1 MPLCKRV
8 VSRGFISTTKYK
20 KQKKS
25 EMFFCILSTT
35 DDKTIAKG
43 VLQSCK
49 SVSTTKCKKT
59 KVSTHNHMED
69 SEDFFRWHCVED
81 ELFRPMR
88 DALGEAVD
96 FFDLFP
102 TQQYLAEAAVGV
114 AIGKLIQRNGM
125 AGVQKR
131 PPRMPYP
138 RFTKPKPSTR
148 ASELLALQ
156 NRSGPERL
164 A

>member
-1 MPLCKRV
+1 
-8 VSRGFISTTKYK
+8 
-20 KQKKS
+20 
-25 EMFFCILSTT
+25 MFFCILSTT

-81 ELFRPMR
+81 EPFRPMR